1 MATMLT
7 PKNANI
13 AKTDELSDYGSDI
26 DDATAIE
33 LFSQIDS
40 QPLNNTVLESIEQPF
55 IEHEPLEQHISIP
68 LARLPQ
74 NLDSVRKS
82 SGTVETTAGRRK
94 PPIEVEY
101 DESNRRS
108 FTRELAAIRKR
119 ARVQADGAD
128 APAPHSLQPR

>member
-1 MATMLT
+1 MATTLT
-7 PKNANI
+7 PTNANI
-13 AKTDELSDYGSDI
+13 AKIDELSDYGSDI
-26 DDATAIE
+26 DDATAVE

-40 QPLNNTVLESIEQPF
+40 QPLNNTVLESIEQPI
-55 IEHEPLEQHISIP
+55 IEHEPLEQHINIP
-68 LARLPQ
+68 LARLRQ
-74 NLDSVRKS
+74 NFDSAHKS
-82 SGTVETTAGRRK
+82 SGTIETTAGRRK

-119 ARVQADGAD
+119 ARVKADGAD